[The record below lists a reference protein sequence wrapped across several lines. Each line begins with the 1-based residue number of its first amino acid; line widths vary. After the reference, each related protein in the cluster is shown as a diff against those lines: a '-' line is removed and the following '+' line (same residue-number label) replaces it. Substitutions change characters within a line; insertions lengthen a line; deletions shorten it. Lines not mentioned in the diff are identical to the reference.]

1 MDEKLARMDVDL
13 KAWKSR
19 VETRK
24 KFAQKEIDKR
34 TQILKEVRYYIL
46 YFGSYWCIIIIS
58 CTMILYVMRI
68 FQLRQEFGYDVN
80 ANDPQFAEKLAAKEK
95 EYSKKAKEEKK
106 REKEEKIKAYKE
118 SFSNDAKQ
126 EITAV
131 KKEGTDAKEE
141 ESDVKKE
148 ETAEKKEIT
157 GVTKFSTKG
166 RRVK

>member
-24 KFAQKEIDKR
+24 KFAQREIDKR
-34 TQILKEVRYYIL
+34 TQILKEVRYYI
-46 YFGSYWCIIIIS
+46 YFCSYWNIIKYFLYDDF
-58 CTMILYVMRI
+58 LYVIRI

-106 REKEEKIKAYKE
+106 RDKEEKIKAYKE
-118 SFSNDAKQ
+118 FEKQ
-126 EITAV
+126 EVAGV
-131 KKEGTDAKEE
+131 KKEET
-141 ESDVKKE
+141 DVKKE
-148 ETAEKKEIT
+148 ESDVNEEETVVKKEIT
-157 GVTKFSTKG
+157 GVTKLSTKG
-166 RRVK
+166 RRLK